1 MSCTNKIPATVD
13 EDKVIGENSKLTKYY
28 DSGKAKVDYSKLKPN
43 KKQKKEKAAVE
54 GDFIRAPPIDDEA
67 GLGDQDNEDQQQL
80 LDPAEGKKQ
89 GDDGFV

>member
-28 DSGKAKVDYSKLKPN
+28 GSSKEKVDYSKLKKN
-43 KKQKKEKAAVE
+43 KKQKKEAAAVE

-67 GLGDQDNEDQQQL
+67 GLDEQGSDPQQQL
-80 LDPAEGKKQ
+80 LNPAKGKKT
-89 GDDGFV
+89 DDGFV